1 MQLQCCLAIWVLLLP
16 AILPPCRASS
26 FVYEDIL
33 AYPRYRVVLSEKKI
47 PESTAFGHAAAASSP
62 EADHEVSLAVYLF
75 PVDLG
80 SCRPTCPHRI
90 STQRL
95 MSRLMSR
102 KS

>member
-47 PESTAFGHAAAASSP
+47 PESAAFGRAASSSP
-62 EADHEVSLAVYLF
+62 EADHEVNRAVLF
-75 PVDLG
+75 IF
-80 SCRPTCPHRI
+80 R
-90 STQRL
+90 
-95 MSRLMSR
+95 
-102 KS
+102 